1 MKLLQ
6 KNREFAQF
14 FLAVALKKTAVTT
27 VQLLQFVAHSHSSI
41 TCDPVYLSKTK
52 NQTDPRLPHPGKGR
66 LRRI

>member
-14 FLAVALKKTAVTT
+14 FLAVALKKTAATT
-27 VQLLQFVAHSHSSI
+27 AQLLQFVAHSHSSI
-41 TCDPVYLSKTK
+41 TCDPVYLSKNK
-52 NQTDPRLPHPGKGR
+52 DQTDPRLPHPGNGR